1 MQRWM
6 HAGIGAALAI
16 MLSLAAGCAT
26 VNPRPDFERAS
37 QHVERA
43 IGAPWPVAPTDEDSV
58 ADRVTELLRGGL
70 TSDKAVQLALL
81 NNPRLRAEL
90 LSIGIGRAQVV
101 QSALF
106 TNPVL
111 TLSVRFP
118 DGGGLSN
125 LEMGLSQNI
134 AELWQIPLRVK
145 AAQRDL
151 DRTILD
157 AARTASVAA
166 LEAKT
171 AYFKAVRADRDAE
184 IARQNLAVTQQ
195 LVDLAVARQD
205 AGAGGEVDVNLARA
219 RHMESQLQARRAEVA
234 AVEGR
239 SELAR
244 LCGLRMSPEELA
256 LAEPLPEPTA
266 WTLAADRVIA
276 AAREHR
282 LDVRAVRQLV
292 DAAEARVGLEKMRFL
307 RSLEVGVSV
316 ERSERGTR
324 GDRNWLA
331 ETAWASAEAG
341 QLAAPSLQPREP
353 LSTDWVVGPTLGVE
367 VPLFDQ
373 NQAQIANAEYEHQ
386 QAQQALEALDLDLV
400 QQAHVSLK
408 RAQVA
413 AENARFYRDDYL
425 PLQER
430 SLQLAQEAYRVGR
443 APLLA
448 VLDVERGLLE
458 ARAGYV
464 AALADASMA
473 IVELERVAGLPA
485 GALLAGPSSG
495 EPNGTEDV
503 SKDDLQ

>member
-1 MQRWM
+1 MQRQM
-6 HAGIGAALAI
+6 RSGIGAVLT
-16 MLSLAAGCAT
+16 LTVLAAGGCAT
-26 VNPRPDFERAS
+26 VNPRHDFERAS
-37 QHVERA
+37 QNVEQA
-43 IGAPWPVAPTDEDSV
+43 TGMPWSVAPEDEASIS
-58 ADRVTELLRGGL
+58 ARVNELLTGGL
-70 TSDKAVQLALL
+70 TSDKTVQLAPL
-81 NNPRLRAEL
+81 NNSRLRAEL

-111 TLSVRFP
+111 ALSLRWP
-118 DGGGLSN
+118 DGGGLTN

-134 AELWQIPLRVK
+134 AELWQIPLRKK

-157 AARTASVAA
+157 VARTASVTA
-166 LEAKT
+166 LEAKV
-171 AYFKAVRADRDAE
+171 AYFKAVRADCDAE
-184 IARQNLAVTQQ
+184 IARQNLDVTRQ

-205 AGAGGEVDVNLARA
+205 AGAGSEVDVNLARA
-219 RHMESQLQARRAEVA
+219 RQMESQLQTRCAEVA
-234 AVEGR
+234 AVEAR

-244 LCGLRMSPEELA
+244 LCGLQRPPEELA
-256 LAEPLPEPTA
+256 LAEPLPEPMA
-266 WTLAADRVIA
+266 WTLAADGVIA
-276 AAREHR
+276 TAREQR

-292 DAAEARVGLEKMRFL
+292 DAAWARVGLEKMRFL

-341 QLAAPSLQPREP
+341 QLTPPSLQPREP

-373 NQAQIANAEYEHQ
+373 NQAQIAKAEYEHR
-386 QAQQALEALDLDLV
+386 QAQHALEALDRDLV
-400 QQAHVSLK
+400 QQAYVALK
-408 RAQVA
+408 RAQIA
-413 AENARFYRDDYL
+413 AENARFCRDEYL
-425 PLQER
+425 PLQEQ

-443 APLLA
+443 TPLLA
-448 VLDVERGLLE
+448 VLDVQRGLLE

-464 AALADASMA
+464 AALADAGIA
-473 IVELERVAGLPA
+473 IVELERVAGQPI
-485 GALLAGPSSG
+485 GMLLAGQSST
-495 EPNGTEDV
+495 EPIETKDV
-503 SKDDLQ
+503 CKDDSQ